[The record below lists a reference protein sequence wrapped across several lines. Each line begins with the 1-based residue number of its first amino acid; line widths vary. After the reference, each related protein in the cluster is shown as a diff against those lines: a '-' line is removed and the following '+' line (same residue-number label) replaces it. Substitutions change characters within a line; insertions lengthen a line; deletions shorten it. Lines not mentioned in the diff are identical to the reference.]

1 MNLDTIGE
9 NVRAFRKQNGF
20 TQEELA
26 GRLGVS
32 YQAVSKWEN
41 GATAPDIS
49 LLPELA
55 AVLGTSI
62 DALLGYAAEKKTS
75 AWYEERYKDTEYY
88 WGVKPSFMCLEVLRI
103 LPPDRPL
110 KVLDAGCG
118 EGKDAVFFAKNGYK
132 VSAFDITQ
140 SGIDKAKSLAKRHG
154 VCIDFFRADI
164 LDYRL
169 EKEFDVIFCSGVLHY
184 LPRELRGEVLGN
196 WKRHTSEGGVNAL
209 NVFVE
214 KPFIPDPPDHEN
226 TAHNWHSGELFGL
239 YHDWRF
245 ERCEEVIFDCN
256 SSGVPH
262 KHCMDTLI
270 AVNTAE
276 L

>member
-1 MNLDTIGE
+1 MNAIGK
-9 NVRAFRKQNGF
+9 NIHTLRKQNGF

-26 GRLGVS
+26 GKLGVT

-41 GATAPDIS
+41 DTTAPDIS

-55 AVLGTSI
+55 AVFGTSI
-62 DALLGYAAEKKTS
+62 DALLGYAADKKTS
-75 AWYEERYKDTEYY
+75 VYYEERYKDTEYY

-110 KVLDAGCG
+110 RILDAGCG

-132 VSAFDITQ
+132 VSAFDITG
-140 SGIDKAKSLAKRHG
+140 SGIEKAKQLAERHN
-154 VCIDFFRADI
+154 VNVDFFRADI
-164 LDYRL
+164 FDYRL
-169 EKEFDVIFCSGVLHY
+169 DTEFDVIFCSGVLHY
-184 LPRELRGEVLGN
+184 LPEELRGEVLN
-196 WKRHTSEGGVNAL
+196 DWKRHTSDGGVNAL

-214 KPFIPDPPDHEN
+214 KPFIQNPPDNEPGHCSS
-226 TAHNWHSGELFGL
+226 WHSGELFWH
-239 YHDWRF
+239 YRDWRF

-270 AVNTAE
+270 AVKETA

>member
-49 LLPELA
+49 LLPDLA

-62 DALLGYAAEKKTS
+62 DAL
-75 AWYEERYKDTEYY
+75 
-88 WGVKPSFMCLEVLRI
+88 
-103 LPPDRPL
+103 
-110 KVLDAGCG
+110 
-118 EGKDAVFFAKNGYK
+118 
-132 VSAFDITQ
+132 
-140 SGIDKAKSLAKRHG
+140 
-154 VCIDFFRADI
+154 
-164 LDYRL
+164 
-169 EKEFDVIFCSGVLHY
+169 
-184 LPRELRGEVLGN
+184 
-196 WKRHTSEGGVNAL
+196 

-214 KPFIPDPPDHEN
+214 KPFVPDPPDHEN